1 MLEVLTW
8 LCVVAIGTVHVLWI
22 SLKAVI
28 SEWVRAMRPGLL
40 RIGRSRQYLVF
51 APCSILN
58 EIIEG
63 K

>member
-28 SEWVRAMRPGLL
+28 SEWIRAMCPGLL

-51 APCSILN
+51 GPCSILN
-58 EIIEG
+58 EIIED